1 MNRRESIKN
10 ILLGSLAGGA
20 LLRSCTTVT
29 PDQMADVIWQYQYG
43 RTPQEK
49 ALDEKLLNTKYFSDA
64 ERELIRVVANLIL
77 PPNESGSIE
86 QAAVVPFIE
95 FMAKDIKEFAAPI
108 REGLTWLDVQ
118 AKQKYGQIFVACNP
132 EYQKQ
137 ILDTIAFELPQKKEQ
152 PQEIKFFKLIRNLV
166 VTGYF
171 TSEVGIKELG
181 YVGNTPNVWD
191 GVPQDVLDEMGL
203 AYDPEWLAKCVDQ
216 EKRNETARWDKKGN
230 LLT

>member
-1 MNRRESIKN
+1 M
-10 ILLGSLAGGA
+10 
-20 LLRSCTTVT
+20 
-29 PDQMADVIWQYQYG
+29 
-43 RTPQEK
+43 
-49 ALDEKLLNTKYFSDA
+49 
-64 ERELIRVVANLIL
+64 ANLIL

-132 EYQKQ
+132 ESQKQ